1 MDDSGGW
8 GSVTG
13 RAIGEQEKIGD
24 ENPAAR
30 FWRGAAGFFSEPDG
44 LVRVYSIHKGDK
56 AGWRRGRKIVC

>member
-30 FWRGAAGFFSEPDG
+30 FWRGAAGFFGEPDTAQ
-44 LVRVYSIHKGDK
+44 R
-56 AGWRRGRKIVC
+56 